1 MTITQRIQQLFARA
15 EACKKDP
22 ATNEVAIKDAQGRL
36 CPVTMFSD
44 VQLARNILIAQ
55 NVTEA
60 KRRAAEQS
68 EYHHELIASIG
79 EFFRISAEEHKAKG
93 LGDEDGVSMVSID
106 GLQRIKLVKAKSATA
121 NEKLMIAKAM
131 LEKLVEERGANVE
144 PFFKALALSAF
155 ETSSTG
161 QMRLDKVM
169 ELKNLRCDYPEW
181 LEIKAALDQA
191 IEYVFK
197 KRYVVFYERES
208 VKDSWVQI
216 PLNLHNN

>member
-15 EACKKDP
+15 DAWKKDP
-22 ATNEVAIKDAQGRL
+22 MTNETAVKDSQGRL
-36 CPVTMFSD
+36 CPITMFSD
-44 VQLARNILIAQ
+44 VQLARNLLVTEGIA
-55 NVTEA
+55 EA
-60 KRRAAEQS
+60 KRRATEQNN
-68 EYHHELIASIG
+68 YHQDLMASIT

-93 LGDEDGVSMVSID
+93 LGTEDGVSMVSID
-106 GLQRIKLVKAKSATA
+106 GLQRIKVVKAKSATA
-121 NEKLMIAKAM
+121 NEKLMIAKTM
-131 LEKLVEERGANVE
+131 LEKLVEERGANIE
-144 PFFKALALSAF
+144 PFFKTLALSAF

-208 VKDSWVQI
+208 VKKSWVQI

>member
-1 MTITQRIQQLFARA
+1 MTIAQRIKLLFA
-15 EACKKDP
+15 
-22 ATNEVAIKDAQGRL
+22 ATTAQKTTDETIKDAQGRL
-36 CPVTMFSD
+36 CPLTMFSD
-44 VQLARNILIAQ
+44 VQLARDHLIKQ
-55 NVTEA
+55 EVTEA
-60 KRRAAEQS
+60 KRRAVEQGN
-68 EYHHELIASIG
+68 YHQDLVASIS
-79 EFFRISAEEHKAKG
+79 EFFRISAEEHNAKP
-93 LGDEDGVSMVSID
+93 LGTEDGVSMVSID

-121 NEKLMIAKAM
+121 NEKLMIAKTM
-131 LEKLVEERGANVE
+131 LEKLVEERGANIE
-144 PFFKALALSAF
+144 PFFKTLALSAF

>member
-1 MTITQRIQQLFARA
+1 MNITQRIKSLFTA
-15 EACKKDP
+15 
-22 ATNEVAIKDAQGRL
+22 ATALQNSSEPIKDSKGRL
-36 CPVTMFSD
+36 CNVSMFSD
-44 VQLARNILIAQ
+44 VQLARDRLIKQ
-55 NVTEA
+55 EITEA
-60 KRRAAEQS
+60 KRRAVEQG
-68 EYHHELIASIG
+68 EYHHALIASIS
-79 EFFRISAEEHKAKG
+79 EFFRVSAEEHSAKG
-93 LGDEDGVSMVSID
+93 LGDEDGVSMISID

-121 NEKLMIAKAM
+121 NEKLMIAKTL
-131 LEKLVEERGANVE
+131 LEKLVEERGANIE
-144 PFFKALALSAF
+144 PFFKTLALSAF

-181 LEIKAALDQA
+181 LEIKAALDKA

-208 VKDSWVQI
+208 IKDSWVQI